1 MDTPLTN
8 ATSPSENPSRLYG
21 ADRVVSSDAEE
32 LILVD
37 ADDNEIGFAPKGH
50 CHDADGIL
58 HRAFSVFV
66 FNSKGEVLLQQR
78 SATKRL
84 WPLYWAN
91 TCCSH
96 PRRGESMDVATR
108 RRMEQELGFECDVT
122 FLYKFEYHAA
132 FEKLGSEHELCWV
145 YTGVCDAEVRPNPQE
160 VSATRWVSVADIER
174 ELSTTP
180 EHFTPWFKLEWAQLR
195 ERFALVRDA

>member
-1 MDTPLTN
+1 MTDASSTPAITDMPDI
-8 ATSPSENPSRLYG
+8 T
-21 ADRVVSSDAEE
+21 DRVVSSDSEE

-37 ADDNEIGFAPKGH
+37 DHDREIGFATKGH
-50 CHDADGIL
+50 CHDAEGVL

-66 FNSKGEVLLQQR
+66 FNSRGEVLLQQR

-96 PRRGESMDVATR
+96 PRRGETMEVATQ
-108 RRMEQELGFECDVT
+108 RRMEQEVGFSCDVE
-122 FLYKFEYHAA
+122 FLYKFEYHAT
-132 FEKLGSEHELCWV
+132 FDNLGSEHELCWV
-145 YTGVCDAEVRPNPQE
+145 YAGVCDPVVRPNRQE
-160 VSATRWVSVADIER
+160 VAASRWVTVAQIER
-174 ELSTTP
+174 ELRDTP

-195 ERFALVRDA
+195 ECYPLVRDARRD

>member
-1 MDTPLTN
+1 MTN
-8 ATSPSENPSRLYG
+8 ASSNRGNARVPNAT
-21 ADRVVSSDAEE
+21 DRVVSSDAEE

-37 ADDNEIGFAPKGH
+37 GQDLEIGFATKGL

-66 FNSKGEVLLQQR
+66 FNSNGEVLLQQR

-96 PRRGESMDVATR
+96 PRRGESMDVATQ
-108 RRMEQELGFECDVT
+108 RRMEQELGFTCDVK
-122 FLYKFEYHAA
+122 FLYKFEYHATY
-132 FEKLGSEHELCWV
+132 EDLGSEHELCWV
-145 YTGVCDAEVRPNPQE
+145 YTGVCDPVIRPNQQE
-160 VSATRWVSVADIER
+160 VAATRWVSVAEIER
-174 ELSTTP
+174 ELRDTP
-180 EHFTPWFKLEWAQLR
+180 ERFTPWFKLEWTHLR
-195 ERFALVRDA
+195 QRFPLVRDA

>member
-1 MDTPLTN
+1 MDAPLTN
-8 ATSPSENPSRLYG
+8 ASSNPG
-21 ADRVVSSDAEE
+21 NAHFPQATDRVVSSDAED

-37 ADDNEIGFAPKGH
+37 AEDIEVGFATKGH

-66 FNSKGEVLLQQR
+66 FNSNGEVLLQQR
-78 SATKRL
+78 SASKRL

-96 PRRGESMDVATR
+96 PRRGESMDVATQ
-108 RRMEQELGFECDVT
+108 RRMEQELGFKCDVE
-122 FLYKFEYHAA
+122 FLYKFEYHAT
-132 FEKLGSEHELCWV
+132 FEDLGSEHELCWV
-145 YTGVCDAEVRPNPQE
+145 YTGICNPVVTPNQQE
-160 VSATRWVSVADIER
+160 VAATRWVSVAEIEC
-174 ELSTTP
+174 ELRDTP

-195 ERFALVRDA
+195 GRFPLVRDA